1 METITEE
8 TGFHAEVVPRLDA
21 GPGSR
26 PERVL
31 HSLDGTRSAVT
42 PTHLADTG
50 RRLWESLQYRFSEA
64 TDANALLGLDAGGIV
79 PALAVSLAS
88 GLPYKL
94 AWKVRVPLP
103 GTVHFVEG
111 HANRPNVFAY
121 GIIPGQGYILVDDE
135 VTTGV
140 TLVNLAQALRG
151 QGAHPL
157 AAICLAEDTRYN
169 ARSIVEELGVPLV
182 SFARIGQDR

>member
-1 METITEE
+1 METVTEG

-21 GPGSR
+21 GPASR

-31 HSLDGTRSAVT
+31 HALDGTRSAVT
-42 PTHLADTG
+42 PAQLTDAG
-50 RRLWESLQYRFSEA
+50 SRLWKSLQHSFPRA
-64 TDANALLGLDAGGIV
+64 AGADAVLGLDAGGIV

-103 GTVHFVEG
+103 GAVHFVEG

-121 GIIPGQGYILVDDE
+121 GIIPGQGYVLVDDE
-135 VTTGV
+135 VTTGI
-140 TLVNLAQALRG
+140 TLVNLAQALRA

-157 AAICLAEDTRYN
+157 AAICLAEDTRYS
-169 ARSIVEELGVPLV
+169 ARTVIEELGIPLV
-182 SFARIGQDR
+182 SLTRIKQDR

>member
-1 METITEE
+1 MEAVTWRAA
-8 TGFHAEVVPRLDA
+8 FQAEVVPRLDA
-21 GPGSR
+21 GPHSR

-31 HSLDGTRSAVT
+31 HDLDGARSAVLPAEFAT
-42 PTHLADTG
+42 AG
-50 RRLWESLQYRFSEA
+50 RILWEGLRRATPAVEEA
-64 TDANALLGLDAGGIV
+64 DAILGLDAGGIV

-111 HANRPNVFAY
+111 HANRPDVFAY
-121 GIIPGQGYILVDDE
+121 GIAPGNSYVLVDDE

-140 TLVNLAQALRG
+140 TLANLAQALFRH
-151 QGAHPL
+151 GARPV
-157 AAICLAEDTRYN
+157 AVACLAEDTRYR
-169 ARSIVEELGVPLV
+169 AREAVEELGLPLFSLTRV
-182 SFARIGQDR
+182 GGRG